1 MDSKSMYMIMQNGNA
16 KTRDFSFLNLL
27 FLQRLHRFTCV
38 ELAGGLL
45 VDQYHHIARPEI
57 WIQLL
62 APDRPLPRWL
72 DKIPK
77 VFTLDSSF
85 PLSLFLQCSYNPST
99 SSVFHYLL
107 TSLLFSPYLFN
118 FFFPFSSVCVF
129 EAPACR
135 QSTRVTLSLQNVLAA
150 SLNHR
155 IFRNCIE
162 EYGYETYVSSIM
174 EEKPIY

>member
-1 MDSKSMYMIMQNGNA
+1 MDSKSMYMIMQNCNA

-118 FFFPFSSVCVF
+118 FFFPFVSLRLLHVDKALVSLF
-129 EAPACR
+129 RCR
-135 QSTRVTLSLQNVLAA
+135 MFWLLRWTTEYFVTALENMDMKHMFPV
-150 SLNHR
+150 
-155 IFRNCIE
+155 
-162 EYGYETYVSSIM
+162 
-174 EEKPIY
+174 